1 MKNKNSAT
9 KSQIYFWNLA
19 GSVFNALSSI
29 ILLMIVTRTADN
41 YYADMFSFSFALS
54 QLLATIGLF
63 QVRNYQS
70 TDVCEKY
77 NFDDYFSFRIITCF
91 FMLVVTILYIQVKGY
106 SFEKKIVIF

>member
-63 QVRNYQS
+63 Q
-70 TDVCEKY
+70 
-77 NFDDYFSFRIITCF
+77 
-91 FMLVVTILYIQVKGY
+91 
-106 SFEKKIVIF
+106 